1 MADNQKHFTA
11 KDANTPREDGS
22 SPNGAAENSLGRQQP
37 KGNAKDIAKSGGAV
51 MNPNQY

>member
-11 KDANTPREDGS
+11 KDANTPREGGS
-22 SPNGAAENSLGRQQP
+22 SPNGRQPQE
-37 KGNAKDIAKSGGAV
+37 NAKDIAKSGGAV